1 MYWGTL
7 MRRRTSVTA
16 TGQGGW
22 SCSIRLR
29 QGWSCSIR
37 PSTIRSANT
46 AATHIGSFAMPGSI
60 DAVPLDNIAHV
71 IQVALTPVFLL
82 SGIGALLNVFN
93 TRLARVSDHVSHTA
107 ELLAADPQGNDSALM
122 RRHIRRLRCRVLAL
136 DAAIVL
142 GALGGA
148 TTCGAAFTLFVG
160 ALRNA
165 NTAFALFLLFGS
177 ALGCTVA
184 ALGVFIVDGLLA
196 WHGLRKEGPLPAMQ
210 RQ

>member
-1 MYWGTL
+1 
-7 MRRRTSVTA
+7 
-16 TGQGGW
+16 
-22 SCSIRLR
+22 
-29 QGWSCSIR
+29 
-37 PSTIRSANT
+37 
-46 AATHIGSFAMPGSI
+46 MPGSI
-60 DAVPLDNIAHV
+60 DAVQLDSIAHV

-107 ELLAADPQGNDSALM
+107 ELLSADPQGKDAALM

-142 GALGGA
+142 AALGGA

-165 NTAFALFLLFGS
+165 DTAFALLLLFGS

-210 RQ
+210 RS

>member
-1 MYWGTL
+1 MLVPFLPDRHGAIVILPRVRHYHSG
-7 MRRRTSVTA
+7 
-16 TGQGGW
+16 
-22 SCSIRLR
+22 CI
-29 QGWSCSIR
+29 
-37 PSTIRSANT
+37 
-46 AATHIGSFAMPGSI
+46 AMPGDI
-60 DAVPLDNIAHV
+60 NAVPLDSIAHV

-93 TRLARVSDHVSHTA
+93 ARLARVSDHVSHTA
-107 ELLAADPQGNDSALM
+107 DLLAADPQGEDAALM
-122 RRHIRRLRCRVLAL
+122 RSHIRRLRCRVLAL

-142 GALGGA
+142 AALGGA

-160 ALRNA
+160 ATRNA
-165 NTAFALFLLFGS
+165 NAAFVLFLLFGS

-196 WHGLRKEGPLPAMQ
+196 WHGLRKEGPLPAMP

>member
-1 MYWGTL
+1 
-7 MRRRTSVTA
+7 
-16 TGQGGW
+16 
-22 SCSIRLR
+22 
-29 QGWSCSIR
+29 
-37 PSTIRSANT
+37 
-46 AATHIGSFAMPGSI
+46 MPDAI
-60 DAVPLDNIAHV
+60 NAVPLDNIAHV

-107 ELLAADPQGNDSALM
+107 DLLAADPQGEDSALM
-122 RRHIRRLRCRVLAL
+122 RRHIRRLRRRVLAL

-142 GALGGA
+142 AALGGA

-160 ALRNA
+160 ATRNA
-165 NTAFALFLLFGS
+165 NTAFVLLLLFGS

-196 WHGLRKEGPLPAMQ
+196 WHGLRKEGPLPAMP
-210 RQ
+210 RP

>member
-1 MYWGTL
+1 
-7 MRRRTSVTA
+7 
-16 TGQGGW
+16 
-22 SCSIRLR
+22 
-29 QGWSCSIR
+29 
-37 PSTIRSANT
+37 
-46 AATHIGSFAMPGSI
+46 MPGSL
-60 DAVPLDNIAHV
+60 DAVPLDSIANV

-107 ELLAADPQGNDSALM
+107 DLLAADPQSADAALM
-122 RRHIRRLRCRVLAL
+122 RSHIRRLRRRVVAL

-142 GALGGA
+142 AALGGA

-160 ALRNA
+160 ATRNA
-165 NTAFALFLLFGS
+165 NTAFVLLLLFGS
-177 ALGCTVA
+177 ALGCTVV
-184 ALGVFIVDGLLA
+184 ALGAFIVDGLLA

>member
-1 MYWGTL
+1 
-7 MRRRTSVTA
+7 
-16 TGQGGW
+16 
-22 SCSIRLR
+22 
-29 QGWSCSIR
+29 
-37 PSTIRSANT
+37 
-46 AATHIGSFAMPGSI
+46 MPGSI
-60 DAVPLDNIAHV
+60 DAVQLDSIAHV

-93 TRLARVSDHVSHTA
+93 TRLARVSDTA
-107 ELLAADPQGNDSALM
+107 ELLSADPQGKDAALM

-142 GALGGA
+142 AALGGA

-165 NTAFALFLLFGS
+165 DTAFALLLLFGS

-210 RQ
+210 RS